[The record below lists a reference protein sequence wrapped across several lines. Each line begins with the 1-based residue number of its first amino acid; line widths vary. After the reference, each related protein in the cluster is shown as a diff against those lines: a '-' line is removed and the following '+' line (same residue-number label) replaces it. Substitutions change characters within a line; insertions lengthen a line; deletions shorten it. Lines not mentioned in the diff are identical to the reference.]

1 MFDRVLAPPKRSFFL
16 FGPRATGKS
25 TWLKQRFAG
34 ALRLDLLR
42 NDLYFRLS
50 GTPGELRSMV
60 RAEPPSRWIVLDEVQ
75 RVPELLNEVHA
86 LIEDGGY
93 RFALTGS
100 SARKLKRG
108 RANLLAGRALV
119 RELFPLTHAEY
130 EGSTDLEDVLCF
142 GSLPAVVAE
151 PESRVDIL
159 EAYAGTYL
167 REEIKEE
174 ALTRN
179 VQAYT
184 RFLQVAALANGQVT
198 NLSAISRD
206 TGVPRATVSTYFEI
220 LTDTLLGRFLPAW
233 TARARMKEVGHP
245 KFYFFD
251 TGVVR
256 AIQGRLR
263 ERPAPEERGH
273 LFETYLFHE
282 LVAHVAY
289 HNIGGEWSYWR
300 TVDGVEVDFI
310 WRRGERTVAIECKST
325 DTWRAREDVGLSALS
340 GSKVGPMTCHGV
352 YLGAQKLRR
361 EWGVVRPLG
370 DFLAEL
376 RAGRILPG
384 GVA

>member
-1 MFDRVLAPPKRSFFL
+1 MFDRVLQPPKRAFFL
-16 FGPRATGKS
+16 LGPRATGKS
-25 TWLKQRFAG
+25 TWLKQRFPD

-42 NDLYFRLS
+42 NDLYFQLS
-50 GTPGELRSMV
+50 ASPGELRSIVM
-60 RAEPPSRWIVLDEVQ
+60 AEPRTRWIVLDEVQ
-75 RVPELLNEVHA
+75 RIPELLNEVHA

-119 RELFPLTHAEY
+119 RSLLPLVQAEY
-130 EGSTDLEDVLCF
+130 GDSATVEDVLRF
-142 GSLPAVVAE
+142 GTLPAVVTE

-184 RFLQVAALANGQVT
+184 RFLQVAALANAQVT

-233 TARARMKEVGHP
+233 TARARVKEVSHP

-263 ERPAPEERGH
+263 DAPTPEERGH
-273 LFETYLFHE
+273 LLETYLFHE
-282 LVAHVAY
+282 LAAHVAY
-289 HNIGGEWSYWR
+289 TNIGGEWSYWR
-300 TVDGVEVDFI
+300 TVDGVEVDFL

-325 DTWRAREDVGLSALS
+325 DTWRARDDAGLLS
-340 GSKVGPMTCHGV
+340 LSSSKVSPMSCHGV
-352 YLGAQKLRR
+352 YLGAQRLRR
-361 EWGVVRPLG
+361 EWGVVHPLV

-376 RAGRILPG
+376 HAGRVLPG
-384 GVA
+384 GVV

>member
-1 MFDRVLAPPKRSFFL
+1 MFIRVLEPPKRAFLL

-25 TWLKQRFAG
+25 TWLKQRFPD

-50 GTPGELRSMV
+50 ASPGELRSMV
-60 RAEPPSRWIVLDEVQ
+60 TAEPRSRWIVLDEVQ
-75 RVPELLNEVHA
+75 RIPELLNEVHA

-108 RANLLAGRALV
+108 RANLLAGRAVVRSLLPLV
-119 RELFPLTHAEY
+119 HAEY
-130 EGSTDLEDVLCF
+130 GDSATVEDVLRF
-142 GSLPAVVAE
+142 GALPAVIAE

-184 RFLQVAALANGQVT
+184 RFLQVAALANAQVT

-206 TGVPRATVSTYFEI
+206 TAVPRATVSTYFEI

-233 TARARMKEVGHP
+233 TARARVKEVGHP

-263 ERPAPEERGH
+263 DTPTPEERGH

-282 LVAHVAY
+282 LAAHVAY
-289 HNIGGEWSYWR
+289 SNIGGEWSYWR
-300 TVDGVEVDFI
+300 TADGVEVDFL
-310 WRRGERTVAIECKST
+310 WRRGDRIVAIECKST
-325 DTWRAREDVGLSALS
+325 DTWRAREDAGLLALS

-352 YLGAQKLRR
+352 YLGAQRLRR
-361 EWGVVRPLG
+361 EWGVVHPLA

-376 RAGRILPG
+376 RAGRVLPS
-384 GVA
+384 GVS

>member
-1 MFDRVLAPPKRSFFL
+1 MFDRLLAPPKRSFFL

-25 TWLKQRFAG
+25 TWLKQRFPD

-42 NDLYFRLS
+42 NDVYFRLS
-50 GTPGELRSMV
+50 AAPGELRSMV
-60 RAEPPSRWIVLDEVQ
+60 TAEPRSRWVVLDEVQ
-75 RVPELLNEVHA
+75 RIPELLNEVHA
-86 LIEDGGY
+86 LIEDGGH

-100 SARKLKRG
+100 SARRLKRG

-119 RELFPLTHAEY
+119 RSLLPLVRAEY
-130 EGSTDLEDVLCF
+130 GDAATVEDVLRF
-142 GSLPAVVAE
+142 GSLPVVLAE

-179 VQAYT
+179 VPAYT
-184 RFLQVAALANGQVT
+184 RFLQVAAVANAQVT

-233 TARARMKEVGHP
+233 TARARMKEVAHP

-256 AIQGRLR
+256 ALQGRLR
-263 ERPAPEERGH
+263 DAPAPEERGH
-273 LFETYLFHE
+273 LFETYVFHE
-282 LVAHVAY
+282 LAAHVAY
-289 HNIGGEWSYWR
+289 RNIGGEWSYWR
-300 TVDGVEVDFI
+300 TVDGIEVDFI
-310 WRRGERTVAIECKST
+310 WRRGDLTVAIECKST
-325 DTWRAREDVGLSALS
+325 DSWRARDDAGLAALSA
-340 GSKVGPMTCHGV
+340 SKVAPMSCHGV
-352 YLGAQKLRR
+352 YLGAARLRR
-361 EWGVVRPLG
+361 DWGVVHPFG
-370 DFLAEL
+370 DFLAAL
-376 RAGRILPG
+376 HAGKVLPTS
-384 GVA
+384 